1 MNQKAHTAHMP
12 DIQRDTARFYRT
24 MSAPALVLLTFLFLI
39 PVGIIL
45 SKAFITEGGQFSTER
60 LITLIRDPYILRV
73 LRFTVLQ
80 ASVSTL
86 VSVLI
91 ALPGAYL
98 LANFQFRGKSIIRA
112 ICTIPFVLP
121 SILVVLGFVIFYGN
135 QGIINTAFVKLFHL
149 SEPPVK
155 ILYSFKAVI
164 LAHAFYNFPI
174 ALGLISSF
182 WEQLPVRYDQAAM
195 VMGARK
201 WTVFRTVTLPRLI
214 PAIISAATLIFLF
227 CFSSFVILLV
237 LGGGPQF
244 TTLEV
249 EIYRRARMTLDIE
262 GAAALS
268 LLSIGFTILLVA
280 LHLWSQR
287 LLSHQEE
294 IEQIDERRRGR
305 TPTSPLATISSILYL
320 VLSVIFVLGPL
331 VGIVYRSFQAPVSRS
346 QEMVFSFVWYR
357 QLFGFDR
364 AIGSPLGIAASAL
377 VTSIVIAAIA
387 TVISLFVGTLLA
399 ARLRSKEAGKGA
411 SIELY
416 AMLPMAVSS
425 VVIGLGYY
433 LISSTVSHSTMV
445 SRTLIVLAHTVIAS
459 PFVLRSILPEYRK
472 IPRSYTQAA
481 LTLGATVPQTFSSID
496 LPLLRPALATGG
508 AFAFALSMG
517 EINATLILSDS
528 SVVTVPIIMYRLIGS
543 YNYAGACAL
552 GTILILC
559 CAIVFATIERVRRSS
574 SHA

>member
-1 MNQKAHTAHMP
+1 MNHKAHVAHMP
-12 DIQRDTARFYRT
+12 DIQRDTARFYRI
-24 MSAPALVLLTFLFLI
+24 MSAPALLILTFLFII

-45 SKAFITEGGQFSTER
+45 SKAFITDDGHFSIQR
-60 LITLIRDPYILRV
+60 ILTLIRDPYIHRV

-80 ASVSTL
+80 ALVSTV

-98 LANFQFRGKSIIRA
+98 LATFQFRGKSIIRA

-135 QGIINTAFVKLFHL
+135 QGIINSALVKLFHL
-149 SEPPVK
+149 SAPPLQ
-155 ILYSFKAVI
+155 ILYSFSAVI

-182 WEQLPVRYDQAAM
+182 WEQLPLRYDQAAM
-195 VMGARK
+195 VLGARK
-201 WTVFRTVTLPRLI
+201 WTVFSTVTLPRLV

-244 TTLEV
+244 TTIEV

-268 LLSIGFTILLVA
+268 LLSIVLTIMLVA

-287 LLSHQEE
+287 LMSHQEE
-294 IEQIDERRRGR
+294 IEQRPERRRFR
-305 TPTSPLATISSILYL
+305 TPSSPIATISSILYL
-320 VLSVIFVLGPL
+320 VLSVVFVLGPL
-331 VGIVYRSFQAPVSRS
+331 AGIVYRSFQAPISRS
-346 QEMVFSFVWYR
+346 GEMAFSVVWYR
-357 QLFGFDR
+357 QLFGLDR
-364 AIGSPLGIAASAL
+364 AVGSPLGTAVTAL
-377 VTSIVIAAIA
+377 ITSVTIA
-387 TVISLFVGTLLA
+387 TIATIISLIVGTLLA
-399 ARLRSKEAGKGA
+399 SRLRSKEAGKGA

-433 LISSTVSHSTMV
+433 LISSNVSHSLVV

-472 IPRSYTQAA
+472 IPKSYTQAA
-481 LTLGATVPQTFSSID
+481 LTLGATVPQTFRSID

-528 SVVTVPIIMYRLIGS
+528 SVVTVPIVMYRLIGS

-552 GTILILC
+552 GTILIFC
-559 CAIVFATIERVRRSS
+559 CAIVFATIERIRRSS
-574 SHA
+574 HA